1 MKSYREPPNMPK
13 ALVAEEGPSRSPIPW
28 ITITFKIV
36 TVCGVLAM
44 GLGLG
49 DQVPTYLGSL
59 SCSACTQPGACR
71 GPYIPSTM
79 EDFGE
84 APKTCHASER
94 FLPPERVWGGGG
106 GGAGGLWALL
116 LFSFCLWPSST
127 HARLPDCTQ
136 LSPARRLVARMSMT
150 GGRLMAGLCCSSG
163 PLLRAL
169 VGGQEGSG
177 KQAGF
182 PVS

>member
-1 MKSYREPPNMPK
+1 MPCQRTVPPTRK
-13 ALVAEEGPSRSPIPW
+13 
-28 ITITFKIV
+28 
-36 TVCGVLAM
+36 
-44 GLGLG
+44 GLGG
-49 DQVPTYLGSL
+49 W
-59 SCSACTQPGACR
+59 R
-71 GPYIPSTM
+71 
-79 EDFGE
+79 
-84 APKTCHASER
+84 
-94 FLPPERVWGGGG
+94 

-116 LFSFCLWPSST
+116 LFSFCLWLSST
-127 HARLPDCTQ
+127 HARLPDSTQ